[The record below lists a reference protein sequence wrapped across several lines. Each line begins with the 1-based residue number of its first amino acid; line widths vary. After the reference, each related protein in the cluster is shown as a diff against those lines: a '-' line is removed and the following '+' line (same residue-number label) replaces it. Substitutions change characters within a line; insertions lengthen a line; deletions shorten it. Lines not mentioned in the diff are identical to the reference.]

1 MVIAKKKQL
10 DNENFEYQSLEG
22 HTNSVLSFTLDLIED
37 KDLKKIEKLTGINQ
51 EKIRDL
57 LFFSAFFHDIGKAT
71 DEFQKYINGD
81 IKKSYHSLY
90 SSNIASKI
98 EDFSFDFIDDEDEE
112 ESINLLFLIT
122 LTHHSVFKKNTGFLG
137 VENEIQY
144 EHNFLPEAE
153 KFFYEYKNWYEKFL
167 DKECK
172 YKFEYKSVQRKTLGS
187 KIKATINKLSY
198 MDNSDLEKIRILYSY
213 VLGIINIAD
222 WRASAQFDGTNL
234 NLEFENVF
242 DEKQLCNK
250 LQESLKIKKFTP
262 RGFQKELAS
271 CKGNVLVEVPTGS
284 GKTEGSYFWSM
295 NNISNKKDKV
305 IYTLPTQTTSNKLF
319 DRVDSVFN
327 NTGLVHSSATI
338 YLEEYALET
347 GKDIDKS
354 FASELL
360 FSKTFN
366 NPFTVGTI
374 DGLLKNFLNIGRYN
388 IVTFNF
394 LKSVVIID
402 EVHSYDFKMMGF
414 MKQFLKLC
422 NKYQVPV
429 CLMSASI
436 PNAIKKMIDIDDEN
450 RYPIITQ
457 ENLFNDDP
465 NYIYKIDKKI
475 EEDIDKIEK
484 DYKNGKNVLVIRN
497 TVKKSKEVYDLLKNI
512 VGKENIVL
520 YNSAFK
526 KCDRVRKEKEIMD
539 RLKSEENFILVAT
552 QVVEVSLDIDFDI
565 MYTDLAPIDSLIQR
579 FGRVNRKKSDN
590 KGIIYIY
597 KDVERKP
604 YVEGLLEIT
613 YETINEGLYKICEYN
628 KWLNIVYDAIIKDKE
643 IQNQIQDNF
652 SKGEKAFDIML
663 KENLGI
669 SKSEDI
675 YNLRDIKFSKK
686 DYILHEDYNNGITG
700 EKRTDYNYTIS
711 LGAYLSKS
719 EYRVFEKNIE
729 EKRYYDVLEIPYSY
743 EEGID
748 LSKDSMCSPII
759 DI

>member
-1 MVIAKKKQL
+1 MIIAKKKQI
-10 DNENFEYQSLEG
+10 DNGNFEYQSLEG
-22 HTNSVLSFTLDLIED
+22 HTNSVLSFTLHLTEG

-98 EDFSFDFIDDEDEE
+98 EDFLFHFIDDEDEE

-137 VENEIQY
+137 VENESQY
-144 EHNFLPEAE
+144 EHDFLPEAE
-153 KFFYEYKNWYEKFL
+153 KFFYEYKNWYKNFL

-172 YKFEYKSVQRKTLGS
+172 YEFEYKFVQRKTLGS
-187 KIKATINKLSY
+187 KIKDTINKLGY
-198 MDNSDLEKIRILYSY
+198 MDNSDLEKIRIIYSY

-222 WRASAQFDGTNL
+222 WRASAQFDKTNL

-250 LQESLKIKKFTP
+250 LQESLKIKKFNP

-284 GKTEGSYFWSM
+284 GKTEGSYFWAM

-338 YLEEYALET
+338 YLEEHSLGT

-354 FASELL
+354 FTSKLL
-360 FSKTFN
+360 FNKTFN
-366 NPFTVGTI
+366 SPFTIGTI

-388 IVTFNF
+388 IATFNF

-450 RYPIITQ
+450 KYPIITQ
-457 ENLFNDDP
+457 ENLFDDDP
-465 NYIYKIDKKI
+465 NYIYKMDKKI
-475 EEDIDKIEK
+475 EDDIYKIEK
-484 DYKNGKNVLVIRN
+484 DYENGKNVLVIRN
-497 TVKKSKEVYDLLKNI
+497 TVKKSKEVYDLLNNI
-512 VGKENIVL
+512 VGKDNIVL

-526 KCDRVRKEKEIMD
+526 KCDRVQKEKEIME
-539 RLKSEENFILVAT
+539 RLESKQNFILIAT
-552 QVVEVSLDIDFDI
+552 QVVEVSLDIDFDV

-579 FGRVNRKKSDN
+579 FGRVNRKKTEN

-597 KDVERKP
+597 KDVEGKP
-604 YVEGLLEIT
+604 YLQELLDITYKTIKEGLP
-613 YETINEGLYKICEYN
+613 KISVYN
-628 KWLNIVYDAIIKDKE
+628 KWLNNVYDKFIEDKQV
-643 IQNQIQDNF
+643 QNQIQDKF
-652 SKGEKAFDIML
+652 SEGEKTFEKVL
-663 KENLGI
+663 KENIGI
-669 SKSEDI
+669 SKSEDV
-675 YNLRDIKFSKK
+675 YNLRNIEFAKK
-686 DYILHEDYNNGITG
+686 DYILLEDYNNGIRG
-700 EKRTDYNYTIS
+700 EKRTDYNYTVS

-719 EYRVFEKNIE
+719 EYRAFEKNIE
-729 EKRYYDVLEIPYSY
+729 EKIYYDVLEIPYSY